1 MKTRL
6 PFAAISAALFGFVAL
21 APLPAAPGDHG
32 PAAVSQPAPVY
43 PFCQNQDEIEGAVL
57 VHYHVNLQGDA
68 VNAVVLKSTDPVFE
82 TAVLHAV
89 RHWKFTPA
97 VKNGQPVDTP
107 VLQVV
112 TFTVAT
118 HSPETPTT
126 ALVAKLQ
133 PRTTAVELSA
143 PSTDLC
149 YCGSNKLFVNCHRER
164 VVGNDP

>member
-32 PAAVSQPAPVY
+32 PAAITQAPPVY
-43 PFCQNQDEIEGAVL
+43 PYLQNQDEIEGAVL

-68 VNAVVLKSTDPVFE
+68 VNAVIVKSTDPAFE

-97 VKNGQPVDTP
+97 VENGQPVDTP
-107 VLQVV
+107 VLQLV
-112 TFTVAT
+112 TFKVAAR
-118 HSPETPTT
+118 SPETPTT
-126 ALVAKLQ
+126 VLAAQLH
-133 PRTTAVELSA
+133 PRRTVVELGS

-164 VVGNDP
+164 VAGNDP